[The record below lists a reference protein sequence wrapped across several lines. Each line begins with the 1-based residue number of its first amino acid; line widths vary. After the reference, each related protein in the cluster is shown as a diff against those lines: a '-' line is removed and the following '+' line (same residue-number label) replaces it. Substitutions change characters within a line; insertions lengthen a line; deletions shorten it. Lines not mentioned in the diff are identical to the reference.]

1 MRYTGMVCFSRGA
14 RGPTRAAA
22 GAAGA
27 AAAAAPAAAAVL
39 AAAAAAADIESA
51 MPARRGCARDRGGN
65 QGNTENSTHVR
76 AQKSTAFNVR
86 SVTCE
91 GMYFVGLDLS
101 N

>member
-51 MPARRGCARDRGGN
+51 MPARRGCARDRGGKP
-65 QGNTENSTHVR
+65 GNTENSTHAR
-76 AQKSTAFNVR
+76 ARAKINGFQR
-86 SVTCE
+86 SV
-91 GMYFVGLDLS
+91 GHV
-101 N
+101 